1 MDRHRNLFLS
11 LRRSQVRPKHKDND
25 FFLLLSNLACAT
37 VSSAR
42 CVSVC
47 YGRANKHRSKQKE
60 TLKPSEGAQNY
71 QHQHQHHSYGYRGR
85 GRGRGIGGPRPVTKL
100 HYDFDFMAMNEKFN
114 KDEVWGHLGK
124 TKSHS
129 KEKDG
134 EDVSDE
140 DDGQDGYNGE
150 ESKNEVKTCGDFVR
164 PWGGRGGRGLL
175 RGGGGRSRGGYY
187 GQWVEK
193 QDRKI
198 CELRSALNAHISDTE
213 LRILVDGIMNHY
225 SHLFRM
231 KSAAAKVDVFYV
243 LFGMWKTTLNGFS
256 CGLEDFAHPS
266 FSRFLSL

>member
-1 MDRHRNLFLS
+1 MVTDTAAFN
-11 LRRSQVRPKHKDND
+11 
-25 FFLLLSNLACAT
+25 
-37 VSSAR
+37 
-42 CVSVC
+42 
-47 YGRANKHRSKQKE
+47 
-60 TLKPSEGAQNY
+60 PSEGAQNY
-71 QHQHQHHSYGYRGR
+71 RIASHHSYGYGGR

-150 ESKNEVKTCGDFVR
+150 ESKNEVKDDFFDTLSCNSLDHYPQNGRTRYSEQVKIDTETFGDFVR
-164 PWGGRGGRGLL
+164 PRGGRGGRGLL

-193 QDRKI
+193 QDRQI

-231 KSAAAKVDVFYV
+231 KSVCKSGCFLCLVWYVENNGERFFLWIGGFRPSELLKVLVPLIEPLTEQQRMDVYN
-243 LFGMWKTTLNGFS
+243 LGQS
-256 CGLEDFAHPS
+256 C
-266 FSRFLSL
+266 